1 MESFA
6 NLDLKGKRVLLRAD
20 LNVPAN
26 NAVIEDFARINRL
39 KPTIE
44 LLKSKGAKIILTS
57 HFGRP
62 DGKSSPE
69 FSMKFMAPVLEKIY
83 TTPVHFCSEISA
95 DTVKLSKELADKEI
109 MLLENLRFYPGE
121 ETNDPEFAQ
130 QLAQYADIY
139 INDAFAC
146 CHRAHASIVAITKY
160 LPSYAGLL
168 LFEEVH
174 NLRMMLAYDTHPMMA
189 IIGGKK
195 VSTKF
200 KVLAFMDKTCDYLA
214 ICGAMANTM
223 LAAKGFD
230 MQGSFYE
237 PELVEE
243 AKNFL
248 ATARSKII
256 LPVDAVVATKV
267 GEEFVDPKVCQIAD
281 VPSNGCILDV
291 GPETSGLVNTLLVGC
306 KSVLW
311 NGPFGMFEDERFSK
325 ASRSVADRIAQ
336 LTEHGAIKSI
346 AGGGDTVAALTQF
359 ELTDKLAYI
368 STAGGA
374 FLEWLESG
382 TLPGIDALNSSQA

>member
-1 MESFA
+1 MKSFA

-26 NAVIEDFARINRL
+26 NGLIEDFARINRL

-44 LLKSKGAKIILTS
+44 LLKSKGAKIILAS

-62 DGKSSPE
+62 EGKSTPE
-69 FSMKFMAPVLEKIY
+69 FSMNFMVPVLEKSFA
-83 TTPVHFCSEISA
+83 TPVHFCEKISA
-95 DTVKLSKELADKEI
+95 DTVELSKKLADKEI

-121 ETNDPEFAQ
+121 ENNAPQFAK

-146 CHRAHASIVAITKY
+146 CHRAHASIVAITKC

-174 NLRMMLAYDTHPMMA
+174 NLRMMLAHDTRPLMA

-230 MQGSFYE
+230 MQGSYYE

-243 AKNFL
+243 AKKFL
-248 ATARSKII
+248 AEARSKII

-267 GEEFVDPKVCQIAD
+267 GEEFVDPKVCQISD
-281 VPSNGCILDV
+281 VPANGCVLDV
-291 GPETSGLVNTLLVGC
+291 GPDTAGLVNTLLVDC
-306 KSVLW
+306 KTVLW
-311 NGPFGMFEDERFSK
+311 NGPFGMFEDERFSN
-325 ASRSVADRIAQ
+325 ASRSVANRIAQ
-336 LTEHGAIKSI
+336 LTEHGTIISI

-359 ELTDKLAYI
+359 GLAGKLTYI

>member
-1 MESFA
+1 MRSFA
-6 NLDLKGKRVLLRAD
+6 NLDLSGKRVLLRAD

-26 NAVIEDFARINRL
+26 DGVIEDFARINRL

-44 LLKSKGAKIILTS
+44 LLKSKGAKIILAS

-62 DGKSSPE
+62 DGKKTPE
-69 FSMKFMAPVLEKIY
+69 FSMKFMAPVLEKTY
-83 TTPVHFCSEISA
+83 ATPVHFCEEISES
-95 DTVKLSKELADKEI
+95 TVKLSKELGDKEI
-109 MLLENLRFYPGE
+109 LLLENLRFYPGE
-121 ETNDPEFAQ
+121 EKNDPEFAKL
-130 QLAQYADIY
+130 LAQYADIY

-146 CHRAHASIVAITKY
+146 CHRAHASIVAITKC
-160 LPSYAGLL
+160 LPAYAGLL

-174 NLRMMLAYDTHPMMA
+174 NLKLMLAHDTRPLMA

-223 LAAKGFD
+223 LAAKGLN
-230 MQGSFYE
+230 MQGSYYE
-237 PELVEE
+237 PELVED
-243 AKNFL
+243 AKKFL
-248 ATARSKII
+248 SSARSKII

-281 VPSNGCILDV
+281 VPANACILDV
-291 GPETSGLVNTLLVGC
+291 GPDTSGLVNTLLVGC
-306 KSVLW
+306 KTVLW

-325 ASRSVADRIAQ
+325 ATRSVADRIAQ
-336 LTEHGAIKSI
+336 LTEHGAIVSI

-359 ELTDKLAYI
+359 ELTDKLTYI

-382 TLPGIDALNSSQA
+382 TLPGIEALNIAWT